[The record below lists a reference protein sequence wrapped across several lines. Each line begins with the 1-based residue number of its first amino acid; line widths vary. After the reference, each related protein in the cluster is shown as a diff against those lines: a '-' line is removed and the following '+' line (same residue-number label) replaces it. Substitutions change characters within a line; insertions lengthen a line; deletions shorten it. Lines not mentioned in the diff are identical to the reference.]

1 MASPQFSLSPSF
13 VPPQQALHVAV
24 FGLLFAVLASPYII
38 NLTSSWFPSL
48 NLAQSGMQLTHMGL
62 LFHAV
67 VFMAISLL
75 FATYHIGTA

>member
-1 MASPQFSLSPSF
+1 M
-13 VPPQQALHVAV
+13 PPQQALHVAV
-24 FGLLFAVLASPYII
+24 FGLLFAVLASPYVIK
-38 NLTSSWFPSL
+38 LTSQWFPSL
-48 NLAQSGMQLTHMGL
+48 KLSKSGTQLTHMGL